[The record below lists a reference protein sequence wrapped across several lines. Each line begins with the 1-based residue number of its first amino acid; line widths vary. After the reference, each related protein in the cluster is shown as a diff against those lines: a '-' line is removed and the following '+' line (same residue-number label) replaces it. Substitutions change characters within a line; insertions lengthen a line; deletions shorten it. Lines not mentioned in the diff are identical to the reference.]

1 MRGEDEV
8 KETTSGV
15 KLTWDDYVR
24 FPEDGRRH
32 ELIDGEHFVTPA
44 PTRTHQTIVMN
55 LGGHLWQHLRQHPT
69 GSVFNVSLDVI
80 LSEHDVVQPDL
91 LYFSREREAAFE
103 PSRWVKGAP
112 NLVIEVAS
120 PSTRRRDETLKRHLY
135 ERYGVDEYWLV
146 DPEAE
151 TILVLRLDG
160 GAYRE
165 AERLSAESG
174 DLLTTPLLP
183 GLELALSEVFAK

>member
-1 MRGEDEV
+1 MKG
-8 KETTSGV
+8 TTSGV
-15 KLTWDDYVR
+15 KLTWDDYVQL
-24 FPEDGRRH
+24 PDDGKRH

-44 PTRTHQTIVMN
+44 PTRRHQTIVMN
-55 LGGHLWQHLRQHPT
+55 LGGRIWQHLQRHPT

-80 LSEHDVVQPDL
+80 LSAHDVVQPDL
-91 LYFSREREAAFE
+91 LYFSRERGATFE

-112 NLVIEVAS
+112 NLVVEVAS

-135 ERYGVDEYWLV
+135 ERHGVDEYWLV

-160 GAYRE
+160 ETYRE
-165 AERLSAESG
+165 AARLSGSG
-174 DLLTTPLLP
+174 DLLATPLLP
-183 GLELALSEVFAK
+183 GLELALGEVFAE